1 MRIDETFWRRLF
13 FAASLYT
20 LSAAPMLVVCYRY
33 VPSFVFTTEGLG
45 FTHNPV
51 FDTFWYTLVLVVVL
65 FGVGYYTASVDL
77 TRNRVMLWLGAVGK
91 LGLAGLVFRLYAAG
105 FLTPALPIGLAGDV
119 IWAALFLDFL
129 RRTRAQVVVN
139 NLVG

>member
-1 MRIDETFWRRLF
+1 MRADEMFWRRLF
-13 FAASLYT
+13 FSASVYT
-20 LSAAPMLVVCYRY
+20 LSAAPMLVVSYRY
-33 VPSFVFTTEGLG
+33 VPSLMFTTQGLG

-77 TRNRVMLWLGAVGK
+77 ARNRVIVWLGAAGK

-105 FLTPALPIGLAGDV
+105 FLTPALPIGLAADV
-119 IWAALFLDFL
+119 AWAALFLDFL
-129 RRTRAQVVVN
+129 RRTRAQVVVS